1 MSTKSFLE
9 RKKGQGLVEYGI
21 ILVLVAV
28 AAIGV
33 FAIFGN
39 TIKDKIAQV
48 TAAIT
53 GDTTSYKK
61 AKLAAEHKGERAAD
75 MTDVDTGMEGAD
87 LPDFDKPATG
97 EETPPSTEN

>member
-53 GDTTSYKK
+53 GDTASYEK
-61 AKLAAEHKGERAAD
+61 ARDASESKGRQAATATES
-75 MTDVDTGMEGAD
+75 DTGMEGAD
-87 LPDFDKPATG
+87 LSFEAAEGDG
-97 EETPPSTEN
+97 